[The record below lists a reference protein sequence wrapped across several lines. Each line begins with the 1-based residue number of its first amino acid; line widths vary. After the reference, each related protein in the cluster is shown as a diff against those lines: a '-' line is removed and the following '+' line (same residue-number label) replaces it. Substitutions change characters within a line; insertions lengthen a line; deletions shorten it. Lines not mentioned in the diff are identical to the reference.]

1 MGVSNDVNFNRA
13 TTRLRSRREE
23 VGPDAGSTR
32 SPTATGE
39 RAQRAS
45 PSGAE
50 SHPVPVAPASPAAH
64 ESPREDARHAAH
76 AYRHPAYTRGFR
88 LLSTQWQMA
97 ERARR
102 EAREPHVCQNT
113 HATRNSS
120 ISELH

>member
-1 MGVSNDVNFNRA
+1 MYHRA
-13 TTRLRSRREE
+13 
-23 VGPDAGSTR
+23 
-32 SPTATGE
+32 
-39 RAQRAS
+39 RAQSAS
-45 PSGAE
+45 RSGAE
-50 SHPVPVAPASPAAH
+50 SHPLPVAPASPAAH